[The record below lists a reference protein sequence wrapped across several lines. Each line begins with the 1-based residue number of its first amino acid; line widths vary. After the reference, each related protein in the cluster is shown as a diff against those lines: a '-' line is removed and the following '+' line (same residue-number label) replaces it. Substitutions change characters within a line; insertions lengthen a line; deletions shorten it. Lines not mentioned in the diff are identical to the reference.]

1 MTEIQTLNDFFTKHP
16 MYHKSLAELMRV
28 SVSVVDKWS
37 NGDRR
42 LTERT
47 INELNRLDLYLNN
60 HPEIRSKY
68 VKVGECAA

>member
-1 MTEIQTLNDFFTKHP
+1 MTEIQTLNDFFIKHP
-16 MYHKSLAELMRV
+16 MYHRSLAELMRV

-47 INELNRLDLYLNN
+47 INELNRLDSYLTSN
-60 HPEIRSKY
+60 PEIRNKY
-68 VKVGECAA
+68 VKISHCAA